1 MRTLVQHILVFFL
14 ALALYPT
21 TIFSLSQSYDSVRV
35 EVEFQVSSVFG
46 LNTKYAEFS
55 PVWYHTELIFAS
67 DREWN
72 YNNLGESN
80 WSNNSTINL
89 FKVKVDSYSQD
100 SVVFKKPV
108 LFNQLLIGSNH
119 VGPIAFHGLNEAILS
134 KVSKKKHKKLKQPLS
149 NNPTSV
155 L

>member
-1 MRTLVQHILVFFL
+1 MRIVVQHILAFFL
-14 ALALYPT
+14 TLAIYPS
-21 TIFSLSQSYDSVRV
+21 TIFSLPQSYDSVRV

-67 DREWN
+67 GREWN

-80 WSNNSTINL
+80 WSNNSSINL

-100 SVVFKKPV
+100 
-108 LFNQLLIGSNH
+108 
-119 VGPIAFHGLNEAILS
+119 
-134 KVSKKKHKKLKQPLS
+134 
-149 NNPTSV
+149 
-155 L
+155 